1 MGNFRRLP
9 ISGGEKR
16 DVAYIVNNIMDGKI
30 NSTGVVTLDVNSA
43 TSIISDLRVGPDS
56 VILFAPTTSNAAL
69 ELASGGMFTS
79 SQGKQTFTI
88 THANNAQAD
97 RTFKYAVLG

>member
-9 ISGGEKR
+9 VGGGDER
-16 DVAYIVNNIMDGKI
+16 AVAYIVNNIMDGKI
-30 NSTGVVTLDVNSA
+30 NSTSSVTLDASSA
-43 TSIISDLRVGPDS
+43 TSVVSDLRVGPDS

-88 THANNAQAD
+88 THANNAQVD